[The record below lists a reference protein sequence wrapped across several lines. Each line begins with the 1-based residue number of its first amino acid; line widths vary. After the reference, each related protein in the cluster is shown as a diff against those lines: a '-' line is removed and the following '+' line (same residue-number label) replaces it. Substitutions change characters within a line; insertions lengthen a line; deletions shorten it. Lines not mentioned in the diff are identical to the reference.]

1 MINTNIANF
10 RKNIFKILQQ
20 TIKFN
25 QPVNVSIIPGLKEDI
40 VAGMNTPIDECLPE
54 EDVGW

>member
-25 QPVNVSIIPGLKEDI
+25 QPVNVSIIPGLEEDI

>member
-54 EDVGW
+54 EDMGW

>member
-20 TIKFN
+20 NIKFN
-25 QPVNVSIIPGLKEDI
+25 KSVNVSTIPGLKEDI
-40 VAGMNTPIDECLPE
+40 VAGMDTPLDECLPE
-54 EDVGW
+54 EEVKW

>member
-25 QPVNVSIIPGLKEDI
+25 KPVNVSTIPGLKEDI
-40 VAGMNTPIDECLPE
+40 VEGMNTPIDECLPE